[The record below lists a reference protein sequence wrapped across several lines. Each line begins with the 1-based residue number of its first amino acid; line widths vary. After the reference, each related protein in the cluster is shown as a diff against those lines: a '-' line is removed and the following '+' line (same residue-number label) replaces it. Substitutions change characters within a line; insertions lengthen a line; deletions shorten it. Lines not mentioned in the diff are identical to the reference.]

1 MVIEVEQICRDM
13 THGDIYVTTIM
24 ESYGIMIRLKTSLAA
39 GEYKRDSASKTLQAP
54 SDVMI
59 APKLL
64 LVITAVTTALA
75 LSINLDTRH
84 YDIDGMIWTG
94 SIFPGEKPTVLTGS
108 AKDILG
114 QITAINPDYSPDDSF
129 EAINSNHTSVGRRD
143 SSMSCGNIATG
154 TDVDIGSSVSYLQHL
169 GGTCGSPG
177 RQCRRLTCDGTT
189 GSYFCSEQDAETHAP
204 CKDIGDWVNFI
215 RMQCCMGSTGRSG
228 SIGFTNK
235 PYSVWTGYANCNH
248 PSSKRPTDYPYPG
261 GSVNGECK

>member
-1 MVIEVEQICRDM
+1 
-13 THGDIYVTTIM
+13 
-24 ESYGIMIRLKTSLAA
+24 
-39 GEYKRDSASKTLQAP
+39 
-54 SDVMI
+54 MI

-108 AKDILG
+108 AKDILD
-114 QITAINPDYSPDDSF
+114 QITAINPGYSPDDSF

-143 SSMSCGNIATG
+143 SSLSCGNIATG
-154 TDVDIGSSVSYLQHL
+154 TDVDIGS
-169 GGTCGSPG
+169 
-177 RQCRRLTCDGTT
+177 
-189 GSYFCSEQDAETHAP
+189 SEQDAETHAP

-228 SIGFTNK
+228 SIGFTDK